1 VTLVFNEGD
10 LRFFGSTGCNRY
22 SGNFK
27 LDQDSLLMAGV
38 VSTRRACV
46 PALMNQEKKFL
57 AILPVIQKDDINAN
71 GLLILRGSDNKEQ
84 LRFIAMLNE

>member
-1 VTLVFNEGD
+1 
-10 LRFFGSTGCNRY
+10 
-22 SGNFK
+22 
-27 LDQDSLLMAGV
+27 M
-38 VSTRRACV
+38 

-57 AILPVIQKDDINAN
+57 ATLPVIQKDDINAN